1 MKIGRTIKFA
11 AAGIAAASL
20 VAVSAS
26 TASAASLGG
35 DAFAGNCHAYIL
47 PYSDMYAYGH
57 VDGPANE
64 CKVDLWQV
72 NTQTGGRTHTGW
84 GGGVNTWPEY
94 HNDGVHKLYVEVLDI
109 NTNQVGWGPL
119 VF

>member
-11 AAGIAAASL
+11 AAGIAAAGL

-26 TASAASLGG
+26 AASAASLGG

-64 CKVDLWQV
+64 CKVDLWQT
-72 NTQTGGRTHTGW
+72 NTQTGGWTHTGW
-84 GGGVNTWPEY
+84 GSGVNTWPEY
-94 HNDGVHKLYVEVLDI
+94 HNDGVHKLQVEVMDI
-109 NTNQVGWGPL
+109 NTNQISWGSL